1 MNHARCQ
8 GAYLLHDPFL
18 CADGLSIELLLRE
31 IYLGCDNFL
40 LYVVNSTLE
49 LGLVRSVHD

>member
-1 MNHARCQ
+1 MQDAQ
-8 GAYLLHDPFL
+8 GAYLLHNPFL